1 MRVVK
6 VLFLILFFFFCMLF
20 FVQNTEMLATPLV
33 LKMEVFSWAVSS
45 TPTPFYVVLL
55 ISFVVGGLFATL
67 YFIAERM
74 RLNGKVKELSAKVAS
89 LDKQRESASALSA
102 YPMGP
107 ASDVTETPESGE
119 AAGTSETAGEEKN

>member
-33 LKMEVFSWAVSS
+33 LKLDVFSWSAAS

-74 RLNGKVKELSAKVAS
+74 RLAGKVKELSAKVAS
-89 LDKQRESASALSA
+89 LESQRESSSSYAA
-102 YPMGP
+102 YPAGP
-107 ASDVTETPESGE
+107 AEPETSGAIAAESV
-119 AAGTSETAGEEKN
+119 ETAEEKN